1 MRFPRIDLREA
12 AVLAGVYACSFLT
25 GCGNSC
31 FVGYSVNG
39 NGGVIVKAGNPPP
52 VCTLNQAQ
60 GMVRASMVKAPVCV
74 DCAPAARVQH
84 FLVVLRGMQIHS
96 EGGEGEANGWVDLA
110 PGLAASPRSVDLMGD
125 SLPEPAVIA
134 AIVPAGS
141 YDMLRLE
148 FASQEVSIQSE
159 NDFRQRQC
167 GNAVSNRLIMGDGRS
182 EPLSFAGDTNELL
195 IPLTKE
201 TKSLLVLPDSA
212 SELHIQ
218 LGARPSIGTFTSGN
232 SNPPMQLVGEVVAKR
247 VTETN

>member
-1 MRFPRIDLREA
+1 MRFLCIDLR
-12 AVLAGVYACSFLT
+12 AVAVFAGVCACSAFG

-31 FVGYSVNG
+31 VVGYSVNG
-39 NGGVIVKAGNPPP
+39 TGGVIVKAGNPPP

-60 GMVRASMVKAPVCV
+60 GMVRAAMVKTPECV
-74 DCAPAARVQH
+74 DCAPGGRVQH

-96 EGGEGEANGWVDLA
+96 EGDGDGWVDLA
-110 PGLAASPRSVDLMGD
+110 PGLAASPRSVDLLGD
-125 SLPEPAVIA
+125 SLPQPAVISA
-134 AIVPAGS
+134 VVPAGS
-141 YDMLRLE
+141 YDTLRLE